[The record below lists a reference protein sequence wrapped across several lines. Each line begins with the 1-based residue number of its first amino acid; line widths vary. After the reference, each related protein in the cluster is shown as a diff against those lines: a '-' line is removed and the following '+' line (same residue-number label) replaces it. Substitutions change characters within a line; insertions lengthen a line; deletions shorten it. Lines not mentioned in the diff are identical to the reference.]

1 MVVIEFCT
9 CGAKV
14 PEDARFCHKCGR
26 PLYEVV
32 QTEVE
37 PEPAEAAPPPL
48 PAAGPPP
55 KSPGVTFRNPGAVRV
70 GMLVA
75 AVICLLQSV
84 PLPALIQP
92 IWLLLLLLGGGFLS
106 VYLYHRRTGDAI
118 SVLAGARLGWMTG
131 LFVFLVTLVLFTIT
145 IVGMGMQKFFQE
157 ILSVRGTPEL
167 SDQFD
172 AILQSPG
179 GLAAMLFLALLTMFF
194 LLTVVTSA
202 GGALAA
208 KVLEKE

>member
-1 MVVIEFCT
+1 MVIQSCT
-9 CGAKV
+9 CGATP

-26 PLYEVV
+26 PLYEL
-32 QTEVE
+32 VE
-37 PEPAEAAPPPL
+37 AEPAPVAVPPPL
-48 PAAGPPP
+48 PVVEVP
-55 KSPGVTFRNPGAVRV
+55 KQTGVTFRNPGAVRA

-75 AVICLLQSV
+75 AAVCLLQSIPFPAILQ
-84 PLPALIQP
+84 PL
-92 IWLLLLLLGGGFLS
+92 WLLVLLLGGGFLS
-106 VYLYHRRTGDAI
+106 VYLYHRRTGDEV

-145 IVGMGMQKFFQE
+145 IVGMGMQRFFQE
-157 ILSVRGTPEL
+157 ILAARGTPEL
-167 SDQFD
+167 SEQFE

-194 LLTVVTSA
+194 LLTVIASA

-208 KVLEKE
+208 KVLEKD